1 MTLCVYALSAPGIG
15 RVASTGIAGERLRL
29 VPVGAIVA
37 IVGEISRAP
46 RPTEDHL
53 RKYDRVVQALFRRT
67 PALLPARHG
76 TYVRDVYELALILGA
91 RQDALRRRLKAV
103 RISCAN
109 DNSHSKRACGVRP
122 TGKKSAP
129 QEKRALTIYVRSLG
143 KRRSPETFHRSSRC
157 APP

>member
-103 RISCAN
+103 RNRVQMTIRIPNAPV
-109 DNSHSKRACGVRP
+109 G
-122 TGKKSAP
+122 SAP
-129 QEKRALTIYVRSLG
+129 QEKNPPHR
-143 KRRSPETFHRSSRC
+143 KRGR
-157 APP
+157 